1 MMKINLMQINE
12 EVKVINDV
20 EISNKYDNKYKL
32 VLDYYTKDSIYD
44 DPDEPFYDDYM
55 YEIYYNDECLL
66 IYDEDD
72 YPVSIH
78 VEIRNIMK
86 RVTIFVPEME
96 DSYRNSEIAK
106 ESVEYAKELM
116 YKIFANTSYKIE
128 VYEK

>member
-20 EISNKYDNKYKL
+20 EISNKYDNKFKL

-55 YEIYYNDECLL
+55 YEIYYNGESLL

-72 YPVSIH
+72 YPVSIQ

-96 DSYRNSEIAK
+96 DSYRNIEIAK
-106 ESVEYAKELM
+106 ESIEYAKELM